1 MPARQP
7 FVERAFTRMQ
17 LMIFTSLMLTEAN
30 SLLHPSN
37 Y

>member
-1 MPARQP
+1 MPARQR
-7 FVERAFTRMQ
+7 FVECAFTRMQ

-30 SLLHPSN
+30 YMLRPLN